1 ALAIADNK
9 YKNII
14 ENLNEGLIITDKQGK
29 ITFISKKMVEITG
42 FSEQEALGKVAHQL
56 FLPKE
61 KWVTFEQKMKHRLEG
76 KSERY
81 EVEQLRKDGTTWYS
95 VMNASPYWSP
105 SGEIIG
111 AITAITDITEQKKIE
126 HLNEYNR
133 ALMQKIIDTA
143 LDAVVSF
150 NRDNEI
156 THWNNQAEV
165 IFGYTKREAI
175 GKHLSNLIVSEQFEK
190 IQEYGV
196 KDYLAT
202 GKGLIFN
209 QRVEVTAKD
218 RGGKEF
224 PVELAVTPV
233 SVKGEQMFSA
243 FIRDISKQKE
253 DQRTLATINQRFATL
268 IENMQAGILLEDEN
282 RNIVLV
288 NEKFCEMFRVL
299 VEPSQ
304 MLGLDCIAITE
315 ESKNLFKEEQGFV
328 EGISKII
335 QANQM
340 VLAEEMETKDN
351 RILERDYIPIHI
363 NEQYLG
369 HLWQYRDVS
378 EKQQQQREL
387 VEAKNRA
394 EEAVVAKQNFLST
407 MSHEVRTP
415 MNAILGMNKLLAK
428 TTLSTQQRKY
438 TAAIQDAGEHLL
450 VIINDILD
458 TSKIE
463 AGKIELEHI
472 HFDVVRLF
480 DQLHLTLSHK
490 AEEKGIGFFFELD
503 ERIHPVLVGDPVRL
517 NQVLVNLLSNAVKF
531 TDQGQVR
538 FYGKLVSRM
547 PDINVVSFE
556 VKDTGKGIAPDKLAD
571 IFNRFSQE
579 DTSISRKYG
588 GTGLGLSIARQL
600 VGLFGGELEVES
612 EVGVGTTFRFIVAFK
627 TGEKEA
633 LVKEEE
639 NTQAYDLSEL
649 RVLLVEDNPMNQL
662 YAKTVL
668 DDFSTQV
675 TVAQD
680 GTEAIKYLKE
690 EAFDVVL
697 MDMQMPVMNGLEAT
711 EIIRK
716 ELRLEVPIIAL
727 TANAIKGD
735 SEKCFEVGMNDYLSK
750 PFEPNALQ
758 EKIGK
763 LLRLNMPTNESAAT
777 HQLYN
782 LDELEV
788 IAGENSAFIEKM
800 VQLFITQTPQ
810 LCKEIRHCFEEN
822 ELEKM
827 SEIAHKLKASVRTL
841 KITEAGDL
849 LDRIE
854 DYKIQN
860 LSTNQLNQLITS
872 TTKLLTTAVDQL
884 QQQFSQLS

>member
-1 ALAIADNK
+1 MNNQQVYQEIAILYELALATGKSLDLKENAAAFIKTFLSRKKFSYGSLWTVDLKNPSQTYHLAYAYPENLVGEKSLTWKENYNQLLNDYGMGSFVFDDPKYQALIKKRRVDKGVYLITKLGEVGVLKLYSASYTTPLAPVECRKLQKVFSKFSKNIEACWYHEKALIEAEERLKAKEALAIADNK

-29 ITFISKKMVEITG
+29 ITFMSKKMTEITG
-42 FSEQEALGKVAHQL
+42 FTAKEALGKVAYQL
-56 FLPKE
+56 FLSKE
-61 KWVTFEQKMKHRLEG
+61 EWPTFAQKTKQRLEG

-175 GKHLSNLIVSEQFEK
+175 GKNLSNLIVSEQFEK
-190 IQEYGV
+190 IQEHGV

-209 QRVEVTAKD
+209 QRIEVTAKD

-233 SVKGEQMFSA
+233 TVKGEQLFSA

-304 MLGLDCIAITE
+304 MLGLDCAAITE
-315 ESKNLFKEEQGFV
+315 ESKNLFKDEQGFV

-340 VLAEEMETKDN
+340 VLAEEIETKDN

-394 EEAVVAKQNFLST
+394 EEAVVAKQNFLSA

-472 HFDVVRLF
+472 HFDVARLF

-490 AEEKGIGFFFELD
+490 AEEKGVGFFFELD
-503 ERIHPVLVGDPVRL
+503 KRIHPVLVGDPVRL

-531 TDQGQVR
+531 TDRGQVR
-538 FYGKLVSRM
+538 LYGKLVSRM

-600 VGLFGGELEVES
+600 VELFGGELQVES
-612 EVGVGTTFRFIVAFK
+612 KVGVGTTFSFIVAFK

-633 LVKEEE
+633 LAKEEKSL
-639 NTQAYDLSEL
+639 QVYDLAGL

-668 DDFSTQV
+668 DDFSAYAII
-675 TVAQD
+675 AQD
-680 GTEAIKYLKE
+680 GTEAIK
-690 EAFDVVL
+690 
-697 MDMQMPVMNGLEAT
+697 
-711 EIIRK
+711 
-716 ELRLEVPIIAL
+716 
-727 TANAIKGD
+727 
-735 SEKCFEVGMNDYLSK
+735 
-750 PFEPNALQ
+750 
-758 EKIGK
+758 
-763 LLRLNMPTNESAAT
+763 
-777 HQLYN
+777 
-782 LDELEV
+782 
-788 IAGENSAFIEKM
+788 
-800 VQLFITQTPQ
+800 
-810 LCKEIRHCFEEN
+810 
-822 ELEKM
+822 
-827 SEIAHKLKASVRTL
+827 
-841 KITEAGDL
+841 
-849 LDRIE
+849 
-854 DYKIQN
+854 
-860 LSTNQLNQLITS
+860 
-872 TTKLLTTAVDQL
+872 
-884 QQQFSQLS
+884 